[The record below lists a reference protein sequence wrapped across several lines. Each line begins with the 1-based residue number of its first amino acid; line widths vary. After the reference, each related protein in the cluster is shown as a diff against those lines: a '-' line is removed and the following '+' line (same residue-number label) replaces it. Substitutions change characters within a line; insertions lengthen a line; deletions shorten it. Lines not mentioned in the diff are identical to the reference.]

1 MKKLIVFGILCAGL
15 VRPAAADI
23 IFDNSLNDS
32 NIRFNPGRLEIG
44 DEVWLAGQQRYLTNF
59 AFEYWGT
66 NSAGA
71 GNPLFSGSVQARIRF
86 YRNHGPAFSGY
97 PSPGTGFWDSG
108 WFNILPTAR
117 SVLVFNAGLDF
128 PAAGLYVPDSDI
140 TWSVQFRGMNPTD
153 TAGVDFFSPQTVGG
167 EFPDYWENNGGWRLR
182 TNSIGPANFAAKMQ
196 ATLIPNPAE

>member
-1 MKKLIVFGILCAGL
+1 MKKLIVFGILCASL

-71 GNPLFSGSVQARIRF
+71 GNPLFSGSVQALVDVLG
-86 YRNHGPAFSGY
+86 NLA
-97 PSPGTGFWDSG
+97 W
-108 WFNILPTAR
+108 
-117 SVLVFNAGLDF
+117 VLVGIIV
-128 PAAGLYVPDSDI
+128 AAVLVWWIKRSFQRSEA
-140 TWSVQFRGMNPTD
+140 TSVTR
-153 TAGVDFFSPQTVGG
+153 
-167 EFPDYWENNGGWRLR
+167 
-182 TNSIGPANFAAKMQ
+182 AA
-196 ATLIPNPAE
+196 